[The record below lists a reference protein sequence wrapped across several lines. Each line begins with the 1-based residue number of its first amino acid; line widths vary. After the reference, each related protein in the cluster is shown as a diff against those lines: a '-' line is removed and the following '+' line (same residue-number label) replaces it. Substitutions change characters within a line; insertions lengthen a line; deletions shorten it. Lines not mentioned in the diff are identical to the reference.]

1 MTSWSYL
8 TSVCFYSQ
16 WFSAARRSRSE
27 LQQKQIRRGM
37 TEENRHRRSDCGE
50 YVNVGYIRKLHGYL
64 CVCACDI
71 VVEARPHP
79 REEVK
84 GHGAEQR
91 NRGMFGQRLKDIRK

>member
-1 MTSWSYL
+1 MFLQSVVFSSAAFTFRASTETNKSRNDRGKPSPSVGLWRIRECGL
-8 TSVCFYSQ
+8 HKEAARVSVC
-16 WFSAARRSRSE
+16 
-27 LQQKQIRRGM
+27 
-37 TEENRHRRSDCGE
+37 
-50 YVNVGYIRKLHGYL
+50 V
-64 CVCACDI
+64 CDI